1 MSEKVR
7 VGIVGTSWWADA
19 FHLPTLKSHPQAE
32 LAAICGRQ
40 RERAEE
46 MARKYEVARVFTD
59 YREMIEAGDL
69 DALVVSTP
77 DDSHHAI
84 TMAALD
90 AGLHVLCEK
99 PLALNAAHAREMY
112 AKAEVVGV
120 KHMVLFTWR
129 WIPHFQYLKTLLDE
143 GYIGRLYQC
152 QFRFLSGYGR
162 DGQYGWRFDRQRGNG
177 IWADLGAHEIDRARW
192 LVGDIARVSA
202 HLATYVNR
210 SGPEGQPLDP
220 ANDSA
225 VVLLEFVN
233 GAQGVIQVSAVAHS
247 GGSGQ
252 HVTLYGEG
260 GTLDAGYTFPGTTL
274 QGARHDQ
281 EQFEPLAVP
290 DSFWGPVDR
299 SDPWNV
305 FDKQSVGDRLFID
318 AILEDRPV
326 SPNFYDGWKV
336 QQVIDAAIESH
347 DRGTWVA
354 VQ

>member
-1 MSEKVR
+1 
-7 VGIVGTSWWADA
+7 
-19 FHLPTLKSHPQAE
+19 
-32 LAAICGRQ
+32 
-40 RERAEE
+40 
-46 MARKYEVARVFTD
+46 
-59 YREMIEAGDL
+59 
-69 DALVVSTP
+69 
-77 DDSHHAI
+77 
-84 TMAALD
+84 
-90 AGLHVLCEK
+90 
-99 PLALNAAHAREMY
+99 
-112 AKAEVVGV
+112 
-120 KHMVLFTWR
+120 
-129 WIPHFQYLKTLLDE
+129 
-143 GYIGRLYQC
+143 
-152 QFRFLSGYGR
+152 RFLSGYGR

-260 GTLDAGYTFPGTTL
+260 GTLDAGYTFPGTAL